1 MKAFQRGFGM
11 IFLLALVITPF
22 SLLAQE
28 DEGDAI
34 NVSGSGI
41 VSPLFE
47 ALASASE
54 AEAALNVNVTGTSGG
69 ISAFCQGDA
78 DVTLATRPMSV
89 EEELVCERNQ
99 VEYSEYLIGLNVLAI
114 IAHPELNFVQCLDR
128 SALNRIMAPSSTGQ
142 VTDWLQLNIVTSTPI
157 ESTPLNIFAPPE
169 TARIFPILDRLIDGI
184 GLRSDAV
191 IEADSEAII
200 ASVNST
206 PGAIGAVSLTDALE
220 GEARILELSDDLGC
234 FAPSSD
240 NVEGRVY
247 NAADRLFAYVNA
259 ASLDKPGLRDVLN
272 FISTSESNPVVE
284 AAGFSPLT
292 EASLLVNQSLAS
304 GEEAG
309 RRFSLEVVEF
319 QIPASLFG
327 QITVGGAAGLVG
339 YLDSITNQFTGTN
352 PGVQITVQ
360 MGGEPAGIR
369 RLCNGELDIVAT
381 HGPLSEEQATNCEA
395 NNIATTSLELGREAV
410 VVLANAADTHLTCLT
425 REQLLSVWSIAG
437 ETPVTAWNQ
446 VSEDFPETNL
456 VLVAPQ
462 AGLNY
467 TDLLLRSAE
476 GPVLPLRTD
485 VAETNANPLYRAAAV
500 ANVEGALTYM
510 TWQQYQSVLENNQ
523 ANIALVEVDGG
534 DGCILPSEA
543 SITDGTYP
551 LTRNNML
558 VISQPALA
566 RVEVQS
572 LLWYML
578 SDENYFVLEPY
589 NLIGITFGDLP
600 LIRER
605 LQAQFAQA
613 QVSQLE
619 VGPGEG
625 EAEVTPEADDESS
638 PDSEVTP
645 EATSEPGS

>member
-1 MKAFQRGFGM
+1 MKVFQRGFGI

-54 AEAALNVNVTGTSGG
+54 ADVTLNVNVTGTSGG
-69 ISAFCQGDA
+69 ISAFCQNGA
-78 DVTLATRPMSV
+78 DVALATRPMSI
-89 EEELVCERNQ
+89 EEELVCEQNQ
-99 VEYSEYLIGLNVLAI
+99 IDYSEYLIGLNVLAI

-157 ESTPLNIFAPPE
+157 ESTPLTIFAPQE
-169 TARIFPILDRLIDGI
+169 TTPIFPILDRLIDGV

-191 IEADSEAII
+191 VEADADAII
-200 ASVNST
+200 ASVNNT
-206 PGAIGAVSLTDALE
+206 PGAIGAVSLTDALA
-220 GEARILELSDDLGC
+220 GNARILELSDELGC
-234 FAPSSD
+234 FAPSSE
-240 NVEGRVY
+240 NVEGRLY

-259 ASLDKPGLRDVLN
+259 TSLDKPGLREVLS
-272 FISTSESNPVVE
+272 FIGTLESAAVVE
-284 AAGFSPLT
+284 AASFSPLT
-292 EASLLVNQSLAS
+292 EASLQVIQSLVS

-327 QITVGGAAGLVG
+327 QITIGGASELAD
-339 YLDSITNQFTGTN
+339 YLNSITSQFTGGN

-360 MGGEPAGIR
+360 AAGEPAGIR

-381 HGPLSEEQATNCEA
+381 HGPLGEEQAANCEA
-395 NNIATTSLELGREAV
+395 NNITTTSVELGREAV
-410 VVLANAADTHLTCLT
+410 VVLANATDTYNTCLT
-425 REQLLSVWSIAG
+425 TEQLLSVWSVIG
-437 ETPVTAWNQ
+437 EAPTTSWNQ
-446 VSEDFPETNL
+446 VSEAFPETNL
-456 VLVAPQ
+456 VLLAP
-462 AGLNY
+462 ASGINY
-467 TDLLLRSAE
+467 TDLLLRSQD

-485 VAETNANPLYRAAAV
+485 VAETNNDPLYRAAAV

-510 TWQQYQSVLENNQ
+510 SWQQYQSVMENNQ
-523 ANIALVEVDGG
+523 ANIALVAVDSGAGCVTPSEDSIG
-534 DGCILPSEA
+534 DGM
-543 SITDGTYP
+543 YP

-558 VISQPALA
+558 VISQAALA

-578 SDENYFVLEPY
+578 SDENYFLLDPY
-589 NLIGITFGDLP
+589 NLIGISFGDLP
-600 LIRER
+600 AIRER
-605 LQAQFAQA
+605 LQAQFALA

-625 EAEVTPEADDESS
+625 EAEATPEAEDQSGVEG
-638 PDSEVTP
+638 EATP
-645 EATSEPGS
+645 EATSEADN